1 MRKVNKMTPSPE
13 ECAREVLD
21 VVPLVM
27 RAIRAEMRSHRT
39 PDLSVPQFRALLFLR
54 RTPGASLSQVADHLG
69 LTPPSA
75 SKLVD
80 GLVARGLLARQ
91 DSQADRRRVVL
102 TVTAAGEAILDS
114 ALESTQARLAETLAR
129 LDGDSRAAVVSAMGA
144 LRTLFRAG
152 ER

>member
-1 MRKVNKMTPSPE
+1 MTPSPE

-91 DSQADRRRVVL
+91 DSQTDRRRVVL
-102 TVTAAGEAILDS
+102 TVTPAGEAILDS
-114 ALESTQARLAETLAR
+114 ALESTQAHLAETLAR
-129 LDGDSRAAVVSAMGA
+129 LDGDSRAAVISAMRA

-152 ER
+152 GR